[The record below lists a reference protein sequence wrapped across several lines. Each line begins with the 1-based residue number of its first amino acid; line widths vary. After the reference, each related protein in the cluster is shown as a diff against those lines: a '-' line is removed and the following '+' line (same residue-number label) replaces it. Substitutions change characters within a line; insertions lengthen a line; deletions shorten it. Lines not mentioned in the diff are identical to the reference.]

1 MGSTVMAEPSDAN
14 ERHSLGRQ
22 VEGSSFAAAPSR
34 QSMPSWYP
42 ELLASVSDHI
52 ATGRPRAIAAANREL
67 LATYWA
73 IGGDILARQQEE
85 GWGAR
90 VIDRLSADLRE
101 RFPEA
106 KGYSPRNLKYMR
118 AFAAAWPD
126 PAIVQGPLAQLP
138 WYHQI
143 ALIEKLST
151 PELRLWYAAQAI
163 EQGWSRDILAH
174 QITMRFHERAGKA
187 ITNFAATMPSAD
199 SDLAQQTTRDPYL
212 FDFVGNADIRRERD
226 LEQGLVDHVGKFLL
240 ELGQGFAFVGRQ
252 VRLEIGDDEFFCDLL
267 FYHLKLRCYVVIEL
281 KAVAFE
287 PGFLGQLGM
296 YMAAVDDLLAHQ
308 DDKPTIGLL
317 LCRSKNNVVAEYA
330 LRGYSTPIGVAEWT
344 TAITTALPEEFT
356 SSLPS
361 IAELEA
367 ELSDPPTND
376 EGITPQGE

>member
-1 MGSTVMAEPSDAN
+1 MTESREPDQ
-14 ERHSLGRQ
+14 RRSLGRRQ
-22 VEGSSFAAAPSR
+22 EDVSFPVAPSTR
-34 QSMPSWYP
+34 SMPAWYP
-42 ELLASVSDHI
+42 DLLASVSDHI
-52 ATGRPRAIAAANREL
+52 ETGRPRAISAANREM

-73 IGGDILARQQEE
+73 IGNDILARQKQE

-101 RFPEA
+101 RFPDA

-126 PAIVQGPLAQLP
+126 PAIVQRSAAQLP
-138 WYHQI
+138 WRHHMV
-143 ALIEKLST
+143 LLDKLST
-151 PELRLWYAAQAI
+151 PELRLWYASQAI

-187 ITNFAATMPSAD
+187 ITNFATTMPPAD
-199 SDLAQQTTRDPYL
+199 SDLAQQATRDPYL

-226 LEQGLVDHVGKFLL
+226 LEQALVDHVGKFLL

-252 VRLEIGDDEFFCDLL
+252 VRLEIGEDEFFCDLL
-267 FYHLKLRCYVVIEL
+267 FYHLKLRCFVVIEL
-281 KAVAFE
+281 KAVDFE

-296 YMAAVDDLLAHQ
+296 YMAAVDDLLAHP

-330 LRGYSTPIGVAEWT
+330 LRGYSTPIGVADWT
-344 TAITTALPEEFT
+344 TAMTTALPEELS

-367 ELSDPPTND
+367 ELSEPPTND
-376 EGITPQGE
+376 EGTTPQGE

>member
-1 MGSTVMAEPSDAN
+1 MTDSPDAD
-14 ERHSLGRQ
+14 ERKSLGHTRDDA
-22 VEGSSFAAAPSR
+22 SFPVAPSAK
-34 QSMPSWYP
+34 SMPSWYP
-42 ELLASVSDHI
+42 DLLASVSDRI
-52 ATGRPRAIAAANREL
+52 ATGRPQAIAAANREM

-73 IGGDILARQQEE
+73 IGSDILARQQQE

-126 PAIVQGPLAQLP
+126 PAIVQGSLAQLP

-143 ALIEKLST
+143 ALIEKLPT
-151 PELRLWYAAQAI
+151 ADLRLWYAAQAI
-163 EQGWSRDILAH
+163 EQGWSRDVLAH
-174 QITMRFHERAGKA
+174 QITMRFHEQAGKA
-187 ITNFAATMPSAD
+187 VTNFAATMPPAD
-199 SDLAQQTTRDPYL
+199 SDLAQQATRDPYL

-226 LEQGLVDHVGKFLL
+226 LEQALVDHVGKFLL

-252 VRLEIGDDEFFCDLL
+252 VRLEIGEDEFFCDLL
-267 FYHLKLRCYVVIEL
+267 FYHLKLRCFVVIEL
-281 KAVAFE
+281 KAVDFE

-296 YMAAVDDLLAHQ
+296 YMAAVDDLLAHT
-308 DDKPTIGLL
+308 DDRPTIGLL

-367 ELSDPPTND
+367 ELSEPPTND
-376 EGITPQGE
+376 EGTTPQGE

>member
-1 MGSTVMAEPSDAN
+1 MAEPSTPA
-14 ERHSLGRQ
+14 GRQ
-22 VEGSSFAAAPSR
+22 SRGRKMADASFPLAPNE
-34 QSMPSWYP
+34 QAMPTWYP
-42 ELLASVSDHI
+42 ELLESVADHI
-52 ATGRPRAIAAANREL
+52 ATGRPRAIAAANREM

-126 PAIVQGPLAQLP
+126 PAIVQRSAAQLP
-138 WYHQI
+138 WRHHMV
-143 ALIEKLST
+143 LLDKLTT
-151 PELRLWYAAQAI
+151 PDLRLWYGAQAI

-187 ITNFAATMPSAD
+187 ITNFAATMPPAD
-199 SDLAQQTTRDPYL
+199 SDLAQQATRDPYL
-212 FDFVGNADIRRERD
+212 FDFVGNVDIRRERD
-226 LEQGLVDHVGKFLL
+226 LEQSLVDHVGKFLL
-240 ELGQGFAFVGRQ
+240 ELGYGFAFVGRQ

-281 KAVAFE
+281 KAVDFE

-296 YMAAVDDLLAHQ
+296 YMAAVDDLLAYE

-361 IAELEA
+361 IEELEA
-367 ELSDPPTND
+367 ELSEPPTND
-376 EGITPQGE
+376 EGTTPQGE

>member
-1 MGSTVMAEPSDAN
+1 MQNQHE
-14 ERHSLGRQ
+14 
-22 VEGSSFAAAPSR
+22 
-34 QSMPSWYP
+34 
-42 ELLASVSDHI
+42 
-52 ATGRPRAIAAANREL
+52 
-67 LATYWA
+67 
-73 IGGDILARQQEE
+73 
-85 GWGAR
+85 
-90 VIDRLSADLRE
+90 
-101 RFPEA
+101 
-106 KGYSPRNLKYMR
+106 
-118 AFAAAWPD
+118 
-126 PAIVQGPLAQLP
+126 
-138 WYHQI
+138 I

-226 LEQGLVDHVGKFLL
+226 LEQGLVGHVGKFLL